1 MMKKCWKCKE
11 FKNLEDFYKDI
22 TTKDGLSKA
31 CKLCQIEYSKKYNK
45 EHKEYFKQKNNEY
58 YQKNLLN
65 DIEYNRKRYNFY
77 KEKYLES
84 RDTSLRTIR
93 GRLYNIF
100 DAARS
105 RTKKGSLIFEITLE
119 DVLKIYEIQKGSCAL
134 TNIEFSLNRL
144 GRKSKNPFAPSL
156 DRIDS
161 DKGYTKENIRL
172 VCVIVNLAL
181 NNFGDNAF
189 DKMCRAYINN

>member
-1 MMKKCWKCKE
+1 MKKCWKCKE
-11 FKNLEDFYKDI
+11 LKNLKDFYKDI

-31 CKLCQIEYSKKYNK
+31 CKLCQIEYSKKYNR

-84 RDTSLRTIR
+84 RDASLRTIR

-119 DVLKIYEIQKGSCAL
+119 DVLEIYEIQKGSCAL
-134 TNIEFSLNRL
+134 TNIEFSLDRL

-181 NNFGDNAF
+181 NNFGDDAF
-189 DKMCRAYINN
+189 DKMCRAYINNI

>member
-1 MMKKCWKCKE
+1 MKKCWKCKE
-11 FKNLEDFYKDI
+11 LKNLKDFYKDI

-31 CKLCQIEYSKKYNK
+31 CKLCQIEYSKKYNR

-84 RDTSLRTIR
+84 RDASLRTIR

-119 DVLKIYEIQKGSCAL
+119 DVLEIYEIQKGSCAL
-134 TNIEFSLNRL
+134 TNIEFSLDRL

-189 DKMCRAYINN
+189 DKMCRAYINNI

>member
-1 MMKKCWKCKE
+1 MKNCWKCKE
-11 FKNLEDFYKDI
+11 LKNLEDFYKDI

-31 CKLCQIEYSKKYNK
+31 CKLCQIEYSKKYNR

-84 RDTSLRTIR
+84 RDASLRTIR

-134 TNIEFSLNRL
+134 TNIEFSLDRL

-189 DKMCRAYINN
+189 DKMCRAYINNI

>member
-1 MMKKCWKCKE
+1 MKKCWKCKE
-11 FKNLEDFYKDI
+11 LKNLEGFYKDI

-45 EHKEYFKQKNNEY
+45 EHKDYFKQKNNEY

-84 RDTSLRTIR
+84 RDASLRTIR

-119 DVLKIYEIQKGSCAL
+119 DVLEIYEIQKGSCAL
-134 TNIEFSLNRL
+134 TNIEFSLDRL

-189 DKMCRAYINN
+189 DKMCRAYINNI